1 MKITEAIALAQKWHK
16 GQKYGNEDYF
26 GGHLFKVLR
35 LVQEKYAGD
44 EVMEVV
50 AVLHDILEDT
60 ACPESEVAKFGSE
73 VLEAV
78 KLLTKKKEDSRKVY
92 LRNLLGNRVAREVKW
107 CDASANLQASVD
119 SRDARRIAKYA
130 DTLTIILSA
139 EKEFYKEPVLNS
151 ITDGLTSVSSV
162 FDEVRGRFLDR
173 PDLDIIDRVI
183 KKIEERRCAYSP
195 TVMYTLFGLSIDA
208 VVEEYLKTRSIFLW
222 TIEKRQL
229 REQLSARYVSQIGM
243 LYELRFGVKRPDWV
257 VEAKHVPMLIK
268 LLKEF
273 RNLCLKSG

>member
-16 GQKYGNEDYF
+16 GQKYGKEDYF
-26 GGHLFKVLR
+26 GGHLFHVLR
-35 LVQEKYAGD
+35 RVQVNYVGN

-60 ACPESEVAKFGSE
+60 KCPESEVAKFGSE
-73 VLEAV
+73 VLDAV
-78 KLLTKKKEDSRKVY
+78 KLLTKRKEDSRKVY

-130 DTLTIILSA
+130 DTLTILLSA

-151 ITDGLTSVSSV
+151 ITDGLPSICPVL
-162 FDEVRGRFLDR
+162 DEVHVRFMDR
-173 PDLDIIDRVI
+173 PDLDIIDRTI
-183 KKIEERRCAYSP
+183 KKIEERRWAYSP
-195 TVMYTLFGLSIDA
+195 ALMYTFFGLSIDA

-222 TIEKRQL
+222 TSEKRRL
-229 REQLSARYVSQIGM
+229 REQLSMRYVSQLGM
-243 LYELRFGVKRPDWV
+243 LYELRFGVKK
-257 VEAKHVPMLIK
+257 A
-268 LLKEF
+268 
-273 RNLCLKSG
+273 